1 MAIKLIEVF
10 LKNLIWNDEN
20 FKKFGYLDETDLV
33 SLVHGSSAKCLL
45 ISKQLIEK
53 MQPKF

>member
-33 SLVHGSSAKCLL
+33 SLVHGSSTKCLL